1 MDGEQYQGT
10 IADASVASPAPV
22 LNVGNGRCVAPIG
35 IIGNSKYEL
44 LIPGAGTIPA
54 NSVATF
60 IYSAVL
66 KAWLYWSG
74 TASSGFPP
82 AVLAALCNALHT
94 DCWVQLSTYL
104 NDASVIAY
112 TKTMAHELRPGLKWF
127 VEYSNEPFL
136 HFTQQTTWMYLAGT
150 ALGFPKI
157 NGCWECVEWD
167 YYALRRYQI
176 MQLVGSTWTAAGR
189 SMSDLVRVQ
198 VIALGTPPTNP
209 NHNDFQWHLLQGGNL
224 TLQANGTYCSGAGC
238 TITTNYSKPGA
249 RPGDVN
255 IDALS
260 YASYFWGIMGG
271 WYACGG
277 APAYYATALAQAD
290 NYAIGTAT
298 GNQALVHSALQ
309 FVDGDVRNAN
319 NVRCKGAIN
328 GQTIAYADTQ
338 YAQYDKMLANW
349 PNIKGV
355 YEYEGGIAEAAPIY
369 GSINFINLGISSTP
383 NCPTATSTP
392 SVTLTT
398 GRPGL
403 VTWPGHVVWPYN
415 EIVFSQSGGAITA
428 GTTYYSVIKKPNEG
442 TFGISTQSGGGALA
456 FTGGEISPQTI
467 TYKGVGNSAYCV
479 DQEIIAMIEGYK
491 HSPLSAKAITDAW
504 STFMSYGTSKAPA
517 WYSLGLGGS
526 AIGAGNAGAFPP
538 QFQLI
543 LGSIYNLPYYQTFYG
558 AAAWTQSHP
567 ALPYLLQGDGH
578 RAPGA
583 ANDNDDTPVGLNKVG

>member
-1 MDGEQYQGT
+1 
-10 IADASVASPAPV
+10 
-22 LNVGNGRCVAPIG
+22 
-35 IIGNSKYEL
+35 
-44 LIPGAGTIPA
+44 
-54 NSVATF
+54 
-60 IYSAVL
+60 
-66 KAWLYWSG
+66 
-74 TASSGFPP
+74 
-82 AVLAALCNALHT
+82 
-94 DCWVQLSTYL
+94 
-104 NDASVIAY
+104 
-112 TKTMAHELRPGLKWF
+112 
-127 VEYSNEPFL
+127 
-136 HFTQQTTWMYLAGT
+136 
-150 ALGFPKI
+150 
-157 NGCWECVEWD
+157 
-167 YYALRRYQI
+167 
-176 MQLVGSTWTAAGR
+176 
-189 SMSDLVRVQ
+189 
-198 VIALGTPPTNP
+198 
-209 NHNDFQWHLLQGGNL
+209 
-224 TLQANGTYCSGAGC
+224 
-238 TITTNYSKPGA
+238 
-249 RPGDVN
+249 
-255 IDALS
+255 
-260 YASYFWGIMGG
+260 MGG

-467 TYKGVGNSAYCV
+467 TYKGVGDSAYCV